1 MNCAT
6 YPWMKLAHSAT
17 IPCVSQMLSSNGNSN
32 SSPSSSGTAGGGS
45 GGGGEHD
52 SIDRP
57 SSCFY
62 QETKPN
68 QGATGPDGQLNRS
81 LSFDG
86 RRKVWARVEAHW
98 ARVTLDRSVPST
110 GHSLVKYEPQG
121 GTREQPFYQRIRSW
135 LTSHPQT
142 QTYQQ
147 SPVMTKVNL
156 LDNIQQSQLKI
167 DFAIHICLLSFN
179 QFFFPPFPTD
189 WKCTDVGS
197 LQQQETVNRYL
208 IPDCYSSDIRRPGCQ
223 EGNMGIVVYTYH
235 VFFIICFY
243 NFNSSSSGSIDACSD
258 SAKVAFIDRR
268 CTLANSLQ
276 DIFVGDLRVAS
287 RTRMSRP
294 LYKSHANVSTL

>member
-121 GTREQPFYQRIRSW
+121 GTSEQPFYQRIRSW

-156 LDNIQQSQLKI
+156 LDNIQQSRLKI
-167 DFAIHICLLSFN
+167 DFAIHICLLCRLIN
-179 QFFFPPFPTD
+179 FFS
-189 WKCTDVGS
+189 S
-197 LQQQETVNRYL
+197 LPDRLKMYGCWIVTTTGNRQPVPYTWL
-208 IPDCYSSDIRRPGCQ
+208 LPIWYSS
-223 EGNMGIVVYTYH
+223 
-235 VFFIICFY
+235 
-243 NFNSSSSGSIDACSD
+243 
-258 SAKVAFIDRR
+258 
-268 CTLANSLQ
+268 
-276 DIFVGDLRVAS
+276 
-287 RTRMSRP
+287 TRMPRRKHGYSG
-294 LYKSHANVSTL
+294 LYLSCHFHHLLL